1 MRADYYRRKAADYF
15 GISYSK
21 VTEDMRRAILGFMN
35 LERKEFIVK
44 KELSLRKESDYVDT
58 RRVD

>member
-15 GISYSK
+15 GVPYNK
-21 VTEDMRRAILGFMN
+21 VTEDMRRAIMEFIN
-35 LERKEFIVK
+35 LEHKEFIVK

-58 RRVD
+58 